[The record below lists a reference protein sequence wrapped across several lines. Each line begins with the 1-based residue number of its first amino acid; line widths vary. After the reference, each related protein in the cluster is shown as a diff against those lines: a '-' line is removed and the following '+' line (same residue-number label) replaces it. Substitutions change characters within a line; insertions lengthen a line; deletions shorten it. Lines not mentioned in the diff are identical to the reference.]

1 MSIAEITR
9 AETGDRARLI
19 RVDSY
24 EVALD
29 LTRGDEIFGSATVIR
44 FGCRQPGASTYVD
57 LIAAAV
63 HEITLNGA
71 AVDAAGAGPDGRI
84 TLPGLAESNEL
95 RLVADC
101 AYATDGTGL
110 HRSVDS
116 AGGKV
121 YTYTKFEPAY
131 ARRVYANFDQPDL
144 KAAFSFHVTVPPH
157 WTVLSNQPGSG
168 PKPAG
173 QGNAVWHFPPT
184 PRISTYLTAV
194 AAGEYHVASASHAT
208 ARGQAI
214 PLGLACRASLAAH
227 LDEQD
232 ILLITRQGLD
242 FFTSLFQ
249 GDYPFAKYDQ
259 VFVPEYSSGATE
271 NVGCV
276 IITDGLLFRSRV
288 TGALHEQRAT
298 VILHEMAHMWFGDLV
313 TMKWWD
319 DLWLNESFAEYCG
332 TLATAEATRFTG
344 AWTTFSCGRKT
355 CGYQQDQLPSTHP
368 VAADVPTL
376 SEAVANF
383 DGISYAKGAALLR
396 QLAAKVGRE
405 KFLAGI
411 RAYLAAHAWGNAT
424 LADLLA
430 AVAAS
435 SGASLADWSKAWLET
450 AGPNTLR
457 SEFEV
462 DANGAFSSFTIC
474 QEAPA
479 SHPALRP
486 HHLAVGLYNHA
497 GGALVRSR
505 QVEIDIAGA
514 RTEVPELA
522 GARQPELILLNDGD
536 LDYAIIRF
544 DPRSMSTLAGAIGHI
559 AGALARA
566 ACWSA
571 AIEMLRQAE
580 LPLPAFTAMLTASL
594 GDEQSLS
601 LLQILLAV
609 TEQQMMLAGDPHW
622 VPEGKQQLAAAG
634 RSLLQS
640 AEPGS
645 DHQLAWA
652 QLLSWTAAAP
662 EQLDL
667 LAGLLDGST
676 EVPGL
681 TVGAELRWAILRRLA
696 ATGRAGDAE
705 IGAELQRD
713 ATDGGARHAAAC
725 RAAIP
730 DAGHKAAAWHL
741 MAETDDLGVVGIRE
755 TARAFMQPEQAGL
768 LAPYAERYF
777 QVLPAIWSSR
787 GEHLRV
793 TLAQVLFP
801 HPAASGQL
809 LEQIGAFLAADDR
822 DPGLV
827 RVLAERRDIVERA
840 LRSRARPAGPA

>member
-1 MSIAEITR
+1 
-9 AETGDRARLI
+9 
-19 RVDSY
+19 
-24 EVALD
+24 
-29 LTRGDEIFGSATVIR
+29 
-44 FGCRQPGASTYVD
+44 
-57 LIAAAV
+57 
-63 HEITLNGA
+63 
-71 AVDAAGAGPDGRI
+71 
-84 TLPGLAESNEL
+84 
-95 RLVADC
+95 
-101 AYATDGTGL
+101 
-110 HRSVDS
+110 
-116 AGGKV
+116 
-121 YTYTKFEPAY
+121 
-131 ARRVYANFDQPDL
+131 
-144 KAAFSFHVTVPPH
+144 
-157 WTVLSNQPGSG
+157 
-168 PKPAG
+168 
-173 QGNAVWHFPPT
+173 
-184 PRISTYLTAV
+184 
-194 AAGEYHVASASHAT
+194 
-208 ARGQAI
+208 
-214 PLGLACRASLAAH
+214 
-227 LDEQD
+227 
-232 ILLITRQGLD
+232 
-242 FFTSLFQ
+242 
-249 GDYPFAKYDQ
+249 
-259 VFVPEYSSGATE
+259 
-271 NVGCV
+271 
-276 IITDGLLFRSRV
+276 
-288 TGALHEQRAT
+288 
-298 VILHEMAHMWFGDLV
+298 EMAHMWFGDLV

-522 GARQPELILLNDGD
+522 GARQPELILLNDRD

-566 ACWSA
+566 VCWSA
-571 AIEMLRQAE
+571 AIDMLRQAE

-609 TEQQMMLAGDPHW
+609 TEQQMMLAGVPHW

-696 ATGRAGDAE
+696 ATRPGGEAGV
-705 IGAELQRD
+705 
-713 ATDGGARHAAAC
+713 GGEVPRNGTS
-725 RAAIP
+725 R
-730 DAGHKAAAWHL
+730 
-741 MAETDDLGVVGIRE
+741 
-755 TARAFMQPEQAGL
+755 
-768 LAPYAERYF
+768 
-777 QVLPAIWSSR
+777 SSR
-787 GEHLRV
+787 RSGRL
-793 TLAQVLFP
+793 
-801 HPAASGQL
+801 AASICASRSLRCSSRTRPRPGSCWSRSAPSSPPTTVTPGWCASWPR
-809 LEQIGAFLAADDR
+809 GATSWNAPCALG
-822 DPGLV
+822 PG
-827 RVLAERRDIVERA
+827 
-840 LRSRARPAGPA
+840 